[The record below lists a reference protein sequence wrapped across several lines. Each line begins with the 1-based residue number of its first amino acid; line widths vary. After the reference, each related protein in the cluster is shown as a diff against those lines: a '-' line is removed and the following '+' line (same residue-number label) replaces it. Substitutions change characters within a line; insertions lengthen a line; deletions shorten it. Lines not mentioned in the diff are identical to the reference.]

1 MYRFFG
7 LLLGLLISDLDLGRF
22 RIWYHDLCHR
32 VIVFCY
38 SVLGARN
45 VVFLVDGFT
54 ASLLALGSHC
64 DYVLVLALNDV
75 LGQARCMKPYST
87 SFVATLNDEMIG
99 VLWSFA
105 FTYQTQRLSGVSTN
119 SKDVRLII

>member
-32 VIVFCY
+32 VIVCCY
-38 SVLGARN
+38 SVLGARD
-45 VVFLVDGFT
+45 VVVLVDRFP
-54 ASLLALGSHC
+54 ASLLANGSHC
-64 DYVLVLALNDV
+64 DYILVLALNDV
-75 LGQARCMKPYST
+75 LGQARCMEPYST
-87 SFVATLNDEMIG
+87 SLITALNDEMIR

-105 FTYQTQRLSGVSTN
+105 FTYQTQWLSEVSTDFE
-119 SKDVRLII
+119 DVRLII